1 MTNNVCQI
9 GATIILVVVAIAWA
23 CYTVKSLADCSIDLI
38 DVQLEKSTKKTLI
51 NAIES
56 VLVSVGCLIAL
67 VVFAKLAITIIAISL
82 M

>member
-23 CYTVKSLADCSIDLI
+23 CYTVKTLFDCGIDLI
-38 DVQLEKSTKKTLI
+38 DVQEKPTRKALA
-51 NAIES
+51 NAVES
-56 VLVSVGCLIAL
+56 VLVSVGCLIAMI
-67 VVFAKLAITIIAISL
+67 VFTKLAIAIISISL

>member
-1 MTNNVCQI
+1 MTNKFCLI
-9 GATIILVVVAIAWA
+9 ATAIILVVVVIAWA
-23 CYTVKSLADCSIDLI
+23 CYTVKTLFDCGIDLI
-38 DVQLEKSTKKTLI
+38 DVQEKSTKKILI